1 MPNNA
6 SNMTKSGKTKIQI
19 EELHLSFKIERRERR
34 EMSIFLFLDFKHQS
48 KLSVPGQ
55 TSHIQSSKKFSSAV
69 LNRDDSE
76 TERLKI
82 FRWSYTSKRETR
94 ISKEKSKV
102 LRKVQQFPAFP

>member
-1 MPNNA
+1 
-6 SNMTKSGKTKIQI
+6 
-19 EELHLSFKIERRERR
+19 
-34 EMSIFLFLDFKHQS
+34 MSILLFLDFKHQS

-55 TSHIQSSKKFSSAV
+55 TSHIQSSKFSSAV

-82 FRWSYTSKRETR
+82 FRWSYTSKIETG

>member
-19 EELHLSFKIERRERR
+19 EELHLSFKIEQRERR
-34 EMSIFLFLDFKHQS
+34 EMSIFVFLDFKHQS
-48 KLSVPGQ
+48 KLSGQ

-69 LNRDDSE
+69 LNRDNSE
-76 TERLKI
+76 TEKLKI

>member
-1 MPNNA
+1 
-6 SNMTKSGKTKIQI
+6 
-19 EELHLSFKIERRERR
+19 
-34 EMSIFLFLDFKHQS
+34 MSIFVFLDFKHQP
-48 KLSVPGQ
+48 KLSGQ

-69 LNRDDSE
+69 LNRDNSE
-76 TERLKI
+76 TEKLKI